1 MKTSNSLFQKITS
14 LRGTAMLGVICAG
27 LLAGGAWAKQ
37 QGIVSE
43 RIQSRTTPLASVQLA
58 PVAPPATAPLLMANH
73 RTPHAQPCH
82 RGEAVN
88 HRTGMCYLPQAEGP
102 IGTRR

>member
-1 MKTSNSLFQKITS
+1 MKTSNSLFQKVTS

-43 RIQSRTTPLASVQLA
+43 RIQSGTTPPAAVQLA
-58 PVAPPATAPLLMANH
+58 PVAAQATAPMLMATH
-73 RTPHAQPCH
+73 RTPHALPCH
-82 RGEAVN
+82 RGEGVN
-88 HRTGMCYLPQAEGP
+88 RRTGMCYLLPVEGP

>member
-37 QGIVSE
+37 Q
-43 RIQSRTTPLASVQLA
+43 SRTAPPAVVHLA
-58 PVAPPATAPLLMANH
+58 PVAAPAKAPMPMATH
-73 RTPHAQPCH
+73 RLPHAQPCH
-82 RGEAVN
+82 RGEGVN
-88 HRTGMCYLPQAEGP
+88 NRTGLCSLTSKEPPGFGRPSQ
-102 IGTRR
+102 